1 MYVRAYIVI
10 LLFANIILLVGWGT
24 AADLRINNMNKRILW
39 LAAVLSM
46 IFVCTVNV
54 SADTISD
61 AKKEKKATES
71 KLNALNESIDDI
83 EEAKESMEEEA
94 MLYQQ
99 ELVDLI
105 VSIQIINGDIENK
118 EAEIATTRAELEAAI
133 AKQQSQKYAMNK
145 RIKYMYEKGDSSY
158 LQLLLDARKYADA
171 VNKSTYSEK
180 LYAYDRYQ
188 LYLYEQ
194 TKLDV
199 IEKKQELEE
208 DLEELEEVKADATDQ
223 EQELQDLIDEYSK
236 TIEDFEQELDAAK
249 KKASEFKN
257 QIQKQSESI
266 KQMEAEERRKAEE
279 AARKKAEEEARRK
292 AEEEA
297 RRKAIEE
304 EERQRREKEEQAE
317 ESDESDDNRSD
328 SSDEKKE
335 SSEKSEEKESQK
347 VDDGSASESSSSS
360 GSSSGSSKGSD
371 IANFACQFIGN
382 PYVAGGTSLTN
393 GADCSGF
400 TQAVY
405 SNFGISL
412 PRTSGS
418 QALCGTSVSYAEAQP
433 GDIIYY
439 GGHVGIYIGNGQIVH
454 ASTQSTGIKISSAL
468 YRSIISVRRIV

>member
-1 MYVRAYIVI
+1 
-10 LLFANIILLVGWGT
+10 
-24 AADLRINNMNKRILW
+24 MNKRILW

-46 IFVCTVNV
+46 ILVCTVNV

-61 AKKEKKATES
+61 VKKEKKATES

-94 MLYQQ
+94 VLYQQ

-105 VSIQIINGDIENK
+105 VSIQVINGDIENK
-118 EAEIATTRAELEAAI
+118 EAEIATARAELESAI

-158 LQLLLDARKYADA
+158 LQLLLDAKKYADA

-194 TKLDV
+194 TKQDV
-199 IEKKQELEE
+199 IEKKQALEE
-208 DLEELEEVKADATDQ
+208 DLEELEEVKADATYQ
-223 EQELQDLIDEYSK
+223 EQELQDLIDEYSQ
-236 TIEDFEQELDAAK
+236 TIEDFEQELEDAK
-249 KKASEFKN
+249 KKANEFKN
-257 QIQKQSESI
+257 QIQKQSDSI

-304 EERQRREKEEQAE
+304 EEERNRKRQEE
-317 ESDESDDNRSD
+317 ESDDNEDSDEETESSSD
-328 SSDEKKE
+328 S
-335 SSEKSEEKESQK
+335 
-347 VDDGSASESSSSS
+347 SESSSKSEEQSS
-360 GSSSGSSKGSD
+360 SSGGSSESSGGSSSGSSKGQD
-371 IANFACQFIGN
+371 IASFACQFIGN